1 LRGDIVDMN
10 NKKKT
15 HFIGI
20 GGIGM
25 SALADICLST
35 GGAVTGSDLRPNDL
49 TGALEKK
56 GARVFRGHSAANVP
70 QDADMVVRSSCI
82 REDNPE
88 MEEARRIGA
97 KIVSR
102 GELLRDVMAA
112 APFSIGVTGT
122 HGKTTTSSLIAH
134 IAEHRGKDP
143 MVIVGGEIDTLGG
156 NSRAGRG
163 GLLVAEVDESD
174 GYFRSIAATCAVITN
189 IEREHMENY
198 GSMDDLIAAYREF
211 AGRIPCG
218 GSLVFN
224 GEDPILAEMVRE
236 IPARLIDF
244 GAEGAFT
251 FTCGRMSCDRGIEFD
266 LIVRGEDKGRIS
278 TRLIGRYNVMNI
290 LAAAA
295 ACLEAGL
302 EAEDVIEGVNSFRGV
317 KRRFERIGKAGGVEV
332 VEDYAHHPT
341 EIRAVIGAAKE
352 YSAGRV
358 IAVFQP
364 HRYSRTRDLVRDFT
378 ECFYGADVLVLTDIY
393 SADEDI
399 IPDVGA
405 EDILR
410 GTDRGR
416 FQSADLVKKEDIP
429 RHVAGEVRENDLV
442 LVLGA
447 GDIREVSGSIVA
459 EVREKYGS

>member
-1 LRGDIVDMN
+1 MN
-10 NKKKT
+10 NKKKK

-25 SALADICLST
+25 SALADICLSM
-35 GGAVTGSDLRPNDL
+35 GDAVTGSDIRPNDL
-49 TGALEKK
+49 TRALEKK
-56 GARVFRGHSAANVP
+56 GAGVFRGHAAANVP
-70 QDADMVVRSSCI
+70 QDAHTIVRSSCI
-82 REDNPE
+82 RGDNPE

-97 KIVSR
+97 NIISR
-102 GELLRDVMAA
+102 GELLREVMAA
-112 APFSIGVTGT
+112 SPFSIGVTGT

-134 IAEHRGKDP
+134 IAECCGKDP
-143 MVIVGGEIDTLGG
+143 TVIVGGEIDTLGG

-174 GYFRSIAATCAVITN
+174 GYFRCIAATCAVITN

-211 AGRIPCG
+211 AGRVPHG

-224 GEDPILAEMVRE
+224 GEDSVLAELTRG
-236 IPARLIDF
+236 ILARLISF
-244 GAEGAFT
+244 GLEGEFAFT
-251 FTCGRMSCDRGIEFD
+251 GRRMSCDKGIDFD
-266 LIVRGEDKGRIS
+266 LIVRGEDSGRIS
-278 TRLIGRYNVMNI
+278 TRLIGRHNVMNI

-295 ACLEAGL
+295 ACMEAGL
-302 EAEDVIEGVNSFRGV
+302 DTEDIIAGVNSFRGV
-317 KRRFERIGKAGGVEV
+317 KRRFELIGKAGGVEV

-341 EIRAVIGAAKE
+341 EIRAVIGAAKK

-364 HRYSRTRDLVRDFT
+364 HRYSRTLDLVRDFK
-378 ECFYGADVLVLTDIY
+378 ECFYGADVLFLTDIY

-399 IPDVGA
+399 IPDIGA

-410 GTDRGR
+410 GIDRGR
-416 FQSADLVKKEDIP
+416 FESADLVKKEDIP
-429 RHVAGEVRENDLV
+429 RYVAGEVRENDLV

-459 EVREKYGS
+459 EVREKYGV